1 MRTAILLAVLALA
14 TTASA
19 QSAPIT
25 TEHDR
30 TWSKAS
36 TAYAYKLERNNE
48 KHLHQFTSPVKTPA
62 TRTKPQRYAPN
73 NRSYPLEKTGNNMAK
88 AKAKRE
94 TTNGA
99 TFAQNDC

>member
-1 MRTAILLAVLALA
+1 MRTAMLLAVLALA

-19 QSAPIT
+19 QSAPVT

-48 KHLHQFTSPVKTPA
+48 KHLPQFTSPVKPRHKDKTAALRTPPSQLPA
-62 TRTKPQRYAPN
+62 
-73 NRSYPLEKTGNNMAK
+73 
-88 AKAKRE
+88 RE
-94 TTNGA
+94 NGK
-99 TFAQNDC
+99 

>member
-19 QSAPIT
+19 QSAPIAT
-25 TEHDR
+25 QHDR

-48 KHLHQFTSPVKTPA
+48 KHLHQFTSPVKTRHQDKTAALRTQPSQLPA
-62 TRTKPQRYAPN
+62 
-73 NRSYPLEKTGNNMAK
+73 
-88 AKAKRE
+88 RE
-94 TTNGA
+94 NGK
-99 TFAQNDC
+99 